1 MGLFDQILG
10 AIENPNQQASPNQ
23 LDNIVGTVQQLG
35 NNYGVDLGT
44 AQMAVSMLGGYVRSA
59 LQDVRSQ
66 SGNSQAEAIVNQYSG
81 TTPNIQ
87 AVQSLFNPN
96 QVTQIAQ
103 AIAQRTGIDEGTI
116 QAMIPVLIPLVLN
129 LLQMGSNAQNPQ
141 SGQNSLLSSFLDADG
156 DNDVD
161 IGDAMMLAGRFLNQP
176 R

>member
-23 LDNIVGTVQQLG
+23 LDGIVSTVQQLG
-35 NNYGVDLGT
+35 NNYGVDAGT
-44 AQMAVSMLGGYVRSA
+44 TQVAMSILGGYVRSA

-81 TTPNIQ
+81 TTPNAQ
-87 AVQSLFNPN
+87 AVQSLFNSS

-103 AIAQRTGIDEGTI
+103 AIAQRTGLDEGTI

-161 IGDAMMLAGRFLNQP
+161 IGDAMMMAGRFFNQP